1 MEDSGNF
8 IEKMLELG
16 IGLSMV
22 KQMPEMLDGILPE
35 SGDSVSPPQ
44 TTNVPPP
51 LQKSDTYLVIDK
63 AQAGPFSDEEIT
75 KLIKAGCVEA
85 DTLVWKPGM
94 ASWLPAKQVP
104 DIQRLFVLAKLH

>member
-1 MEDSGNF
+1 MEDSANF

-22 KQMPEMLDGILPE
+22 KQMPEILDGCVPK
-35 SGDSVSPPQ
+35 SGDSIMPSQ
-44 TTNVPPP
+44 NSNIPPP
-51 LQKSDTYLVIDK
+51 LQTAGVYVVVDN
-63 AQAGPFSDEEIT
+63 AQAGPFSDEEML
-75 KLIKAGCVEA
+75 KLIKAGCVET
-85 DTLVWKPGM
+85 DTLVWKTGM